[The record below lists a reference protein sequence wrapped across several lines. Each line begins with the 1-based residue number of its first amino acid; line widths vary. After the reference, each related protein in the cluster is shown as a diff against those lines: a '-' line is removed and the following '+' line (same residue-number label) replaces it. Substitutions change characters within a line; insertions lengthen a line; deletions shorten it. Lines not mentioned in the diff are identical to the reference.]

1 MYLNASDDDF
11 YVREIENQR
20 VRYKRLNS
28 ILERNLERA
37 REEIDREKIN
47 FTFFPSDFANTV
59 CKFIGTLLDGL

>member
-1 MYLNASDDDF
+1 MMIF
-11 YVREIENQR
+11 TFENQR